1 MKKLF
6 PLLLLFII
14 AFQSCDYI
22 EHPVPEASSINWD
35 LYPYDTTANPYPW
48 PVWSNNTNTVKR
60 ILLEDYTGHTCT
72 NCPAAA
78 AIAKQLEDDNS
89 GKIIVASVH
98 ASPSGSFQSVQPP
111 EFITDFQTTAGNAYV
126 NDMENFLGNPMGTIN
141 RTSNG
146 FAGSVWYFDSDWSS
160 AVTNELGSSLLANIQ
175 VGYNYYAQTNGLF
188 IHTESEFKSALN
200 GDYNLIIYL
209 VRDVVIAPQK
219 LNNGTTEE
227 EYHHHSVLTD
237 NINGTWGNVIAS
249 GSVNAGDKFYNDF
262 SFQLTDPI
270 SDTTFDVTNLSLIT
284 YICDR
289 NSYEVIQVVKTELA
303 P

>member
-78 AIAKQLEDDNS
+78 VIAKQLEDDNS

-98 ASPSGSFQSVQPP
+98 ASPSGTFQSVQPP

-126 NDMENFLGNPMGTIN
+126 NDMENFLGNPMGT
-141 RTSNG
+141 
-146 FAGSVWYFDSDWSS
+146 VM
-160 AVTNELGSSLLANIQ
+160 NI
-175 VGYNYYAQTNGLF
+175 
-188 IHTESEFKSALN
+188 
-200 GDYNLIIYL
+200 
-209 VRDVVIAPQK
+209 
-219 LNNGTTEE
+219 
-227 EYHHHSVLTD
+227 
-237 NINGTWGNVIAS
+237 
-249 GSVNAGDKFYNDF
+249 
-262 SFQLTDPI
+262 
-270 SDTTFDVTNLSLIT
+270 
-284 YICDR
+284 
-289 NSYEVIQVVKTELA
+289 
-303 P
+303 